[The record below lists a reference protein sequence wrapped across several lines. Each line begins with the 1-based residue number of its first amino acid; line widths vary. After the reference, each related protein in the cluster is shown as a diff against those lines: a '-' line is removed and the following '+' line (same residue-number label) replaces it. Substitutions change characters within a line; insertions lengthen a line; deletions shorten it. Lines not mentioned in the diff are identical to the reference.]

1 VQPIELR
8 ARRDAHATAAL
19 DDGAL
24 FQPASVLRKIGGES
38 VGLLGGGRAL
48 LLQLAHPLI
57 AAAVAEHSQFQAAP
71 LHRLEHTL
79 DLMHAI
85 VFGSGGQARA
95 ALRQFHASHAHIRGR
110 LAQPAGRY
118 AAGDTYSAHD
128 PALNLWVL
136 AALLDTQLL
145 IYERFVAPL
154 APAERLRFLDDAR
167 LLAMLLGIPPAMVP
181 ATPAD
186 FRTYM
191 DAMLAGDTL
200 CVTDSTRALAWAVL
214 DPPVGPVPRACAG
227 LVRFVTAGLLPE
239 RLRLA
244 YGLAWNGRRQAGLDT
259 LGGASQRLL
268 PLLPAWLRRM
278 PEPGGG
284 GFVRWAIRV
293 GKKVQD
299 A

>member
-1 VQPIELR
+1 VRPI
-8 ARRDAHATAAL
+8 DAHMRRSGRAAAAP

-24 FQPASVLRKIGGES
+24 FQPGSVLRKIGRES

-95 ALRQFHASHAHIRGR
+95 ALRQFHASHAHVRGR
-110 LAQPAGRY
+110 LAHSAGPY

-128 PALNLWVL
+128 PGLNLWVL

-145 IYERFVAPL
+145 TYERFVAPL
-154 APAERLRFLDDAR
+154 ASAERQRFLDEAR
-167 LLAMLLGIPPAMVP
+167 LLGALLGIPPAMMP

-186 FRTYM
+186 FRAYM

-214 DPPVGPVPRACAG
+214 DPPVGLVPRACAA

-239 RLRLA
+239 RLRHD
-244 YGLAWNGRRQAGLDT
+244 YGMAWDARRQAGLDA
-259 LGGASQRLL
+259 LGWASRRLL
-268 PLLPAWLRRM
+268 PFLPAWLRRM
-278 PEPGGG
+278 PGPGGG
-284 GFVRWAIRV
+284 GFVRWAIHT
-293 GKKVQD
+293 GKKVH
-299 A
+299 

>member
-1 VQPIELR
+1 MLPIDTR
-8 ARRDAHATAAL
+8 ARRGGRATAMP
-19 DDGAL
+19 DHGAL
-24 FQPASVLRKIGGES
+24 FQPESILRKVGRES

-57 AAAVAEHSQFQAAP
+57 AAAVAEHSQFRAAP

-85 VFGSGGQARA
+85 VFGPGGQARA
-95 ALRQFHASHAHIRGR
+95 ALRQFHASHAHVRGQ
-110 LAQPAGRY
+110 LMHPAGSY
-118 AAGDTYSAHD
+118 AAGATYSARD

-154 APAERLRFLDDAR
+154 APAEWLRFLDDSR
-167 LLAMLLGIPPAMVP
+167 LLAALLGIPPSMMP

-186 FRTYM
+186 FQAYM
-191 DAMLAGDTL
+191 HTMLAGDTL
-200 CVTDSTRALAWAVL
+200 CVTEPTRALAWAVL
-214 DPPVGPVPRACAG
+214 DPPVGFVPRACAG

-239 RLRLA
+239 RLREE
-244 YGLAWNGRRQAGLDT
+244 YGLAWNVRRQA
-259 LGGASQRLL
+259 RLEAL
-268 PLLPAWLRRM
+268 SWTSRQIVPFVPAWLRQM

-284 GFVRWAIRV
+284 GFVRWAIQT
-293 GKKVQD
+293 GKKVR
-299 A
+299 